1 MNNELLTD
9 YIDRLY
15 RAALNKTRDSGS
27 AEELAQ
33 ETLTAAWISL
43 NKGTQPDNLWAWLQR
58 ILSNKFNNSL
68 REKYRSSYITCD
80 ITELEIVDEDEIE
93 RLFTDD
99 EKREKLEAMRREL
112 AYLGKLHREVILRH
126 YMRGQRVAEIAC
138 DLKIPEGTVKSRLST
153 GRRYLR
159 EGVIRMEDTTKKY
172 TKQSYDPDTLGISC
186 SGSTGIHDEPFSL
199 VQWDD
204 RLTQS
209 ILLTAYDKPVS
220 EVEIAGMLGVPV
232 VFIEPVVEKLVK
244 GELMV
249 RCEDEKVYTDFI
261 IYTERDRKS
270 NHKLQL
276 DSVEANFDLFWKG
289 CEDSLALLH
298 EQSCYRNLS
307 EDDKPNL
314 ELFWLIDML
323 TNVNNAV
330 RDEITGIMPYSE
342 YPYRKDGGRWF
353 AMGQRYASDYDSR
366 QDVGFWRYAINGEF
380 GVGVNNYLDYKYMEY
395 RSYGSDFGHFP
406 SQCINQATVQWF
418 CELLNELP
426 TEKSSA
432 PSHIL
437 EQIPAL
443 IEAGIVKREGE
454 HLHPAVPVV
463 THEEYH
469 TLRQLACD
477 FAKSLVPTLR
487 PILLPL
493 YESGEVKLP
502 LHLKSVPAWQ
512 RYMFCSGSLVMAV
525 LLKAEEKGVLLKD
538 IKRPVPAT
546 IFVIEK

>member
-1 MNNELLTD
+1 MKNELLTD
-9 YIDRLY
+9 YIDCIY
-15 RAALNKTRDSGS
+15 RAALAKTRNSDSAG
-27 AEELAQ
+27 ELAQ

-43 NKGTQPDNLWAWLQR
+43 SGGTEPDNLRAWLLR
-58 ILSNKFNNSL
+58 ILANKFNNSL
-68 REKYRSSYITCD
+68 REKYRCSYMTCD
-80 ITELEIVDEDEIE
+80 ITEMEIAGENEIE
-93 RLFTDD
+93 EIFADE
-99 EKREKLEAMRREL
+99 EKREQLESMRREL

-126 YMRGQRVAEIAC
+126 YMRGQSITRIAA
-138 DLKIPEGTVKSRLST
+138 DLQIPEGTVKSRLST

-159 EGVIRMEDTTKKY
+159 EGVTDMENTRKY

-186 SGSTGIHDEPFSL
+186 SGGTGIHDEPFSL
-199 VQWDD
+199 VRWDD

-209 ILLTAYDKPVS
+209 VLLTAYDKPVS

-232 VFIEPVVEKLVK
+232 IFIEPVVEKLVQ

-249 RCEDEKVYTDFI
+249 RCENEKVYTDFI

-276 DSVEANFDLFWKG
+276 DSVDANFDLFWKG
-289 CEDSLALLH
+289 CEDSLALLR
-298 EQSCYRNLS
+298 EQSCYRNLN
-307 EDDKPNL
+307 EDVKPNL

-323 TNVNNAV
+323 TTVNNAV
-330 RDEITGIMPYSE
+330 RDEITGVMPYSE
-342 YPYRKDGGRWF
+342 YPYRRDGGRWF
-353 AMGQRYASDYDSR
+353 AMGERYAPDYDSK
-366 QDVGFWRYAINGEF
+366 QDAGFWRYAINGEF
-380 GVGVNNYLDYKYMEY
+380 GVDVSNYLDYKHMGF
-395 RSYGSDFGHFP
+395 RSYGSDFGHYP

-426 TEKSSA
+426 ADKSSA

-443 IEAGIVKREGE
+443 IESGILKREGE
-454 HLHPAVPVV
+454 HLRSAVPVV

-469 TLRQLACD
+469 TLKRLASD
-477 FAKSLVPTLR
+477 FGKTLVPTLR

-502 LHLKSVPAWQ
+502 SHLKSVPTWQ

-525 LLKAEEKGVLLKD
+525 LLKAEEKGLLLKD
-538 IKRPVPAT
+538 IKRPHPAT
-546 IFVIEK
+546 LFVIEK